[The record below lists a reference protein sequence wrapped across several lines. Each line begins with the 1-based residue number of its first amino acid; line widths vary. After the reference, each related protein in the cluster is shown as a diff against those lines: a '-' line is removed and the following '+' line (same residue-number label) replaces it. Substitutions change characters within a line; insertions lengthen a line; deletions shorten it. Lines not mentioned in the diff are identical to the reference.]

1 MHHRYVVNSAGVIKA
16 PRVGHRRPGVL
27 GAEGL
32 HMHSL
37 ETLPTLLW
45 AEGIYWVSAAV
56 TDG

>member
-32 HMHSL
+32 HVDSL
-37 ETLPTLLW
+37 EALPTLSGLR
-45 AEGIYWVSAAV
+45 EFIGSPLL
-56 TDG
+56 